1 MTRAM
6 YAIPAVGLLWSGCG
20 QVENLTPTCGNGNVE
35 TGEECDDGNAVDT
48 DNCLT
53 TCTTPKCN
61 DGFVQSGVEEC
72 DDGNAVETDGC
83 TADCRLDPVLR
94 KFEITTTRGV
104 PATNVA
110 QYDLCTGAGPYGC
123 YSYTVCNKTFAS
135 PLTMSM
141 ASMALIASGSYTRT
155 RDCVNSAFDTLVTRA
170 LSGTVEVL
178 VTREKYRI
186 SLMEDT
192 TAVVLTCDMDGAG
205 DLGCK
210 DGEAKVWTLA
220 RQ

>member
-20 QVENLTPTCGNGNVE
+20 QVESPPMCGNGIVE
-35 TGEECDDGNAVDT
+35 AGEECDDGNAVDT
-48 DNCLT
+48 DDCLT
-53 TCTTPKCN
+53 TCIAPKCN
-61 DGFVQSGVEEC
+61 DGFVQAGVEEC

-83 TADCRLDPVLR
+83 TSDCRLDPVLR

-104 PATNVA
+104 PLTNVA
-110 QYDLCTGAGPYGC
+110 LYNVCTNSGTYGC
-123 YSYTVCNKTFAS
+123 YTYTVCNKTFSS

-155 RDCVNSAFDTLVTRA
+155 RDCNNNAFDTLLTKT

-178 VTREKYRI
+178 VTRQTYRI
-186 SLMEDT
+186 SLMENT
-192 TAVVLTCDMDGAG
+192 TAVVLTCDMDMAG
-205 DLGCK
+205 NLSCK
-210 DGEAKVWTLA
+210 DGQAKVWTLA
-220 RQ
+220 PR